1 MKSKLIHEHHGE
13 KTFALIFDTGDE
25 AMAGLR
31 RIRQGEQA
39 RRRPFHRDRRVP
51 RRDAWVTST
60 GNPRTTR
67 RFR

>member
-31 RIRQGEQA
+31 RIRQGGTSSAPAISPPSA
-39 RRRPFHRDRRVP
+39 RF
-51 RRDAWVTST
+51 AT
-60 GNPRTTR
+60 
-67 RFR
+67 